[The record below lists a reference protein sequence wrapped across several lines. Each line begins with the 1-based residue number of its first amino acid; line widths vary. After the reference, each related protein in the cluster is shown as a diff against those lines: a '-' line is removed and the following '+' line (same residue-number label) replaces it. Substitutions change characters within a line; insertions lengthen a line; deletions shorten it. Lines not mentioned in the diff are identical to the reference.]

1 MKVKSINSRYDV
13 GNLGQVE
20 AKSFLTHSVALA
32 CSLLK
37 FDGTLGNI
45 DALISS
51 KLQHPLRGKPPD
63 IGDWF
68 VSIPFPPP
76 PPPKHKILFKCSI
89 STHLQRSGSVLS
101 LAKVPWKDFKQLFR
115 LVLNDSGQ
123 WAAKTSNECEVG
135 NPNAPSWHMEV
146 SVNCTRTLSKWRA

>member
-45 DALISS
+45 DTLISS
-51 KLQHPLRGKPPD
+51 KLQHPRRGKPPD

-68 VSIPFPPP
+68 VSMPFPPP
-76 PPPKHKILFKCSI
+76 PPTQAQNFVQMLHIDL
-89 STHLQRSGSVLS
+89 
-101 LAKVPWKDFKQLFR
+101 LAKIWIS
-115 LVLNDSGQ
+115 LVSG
-123 WAAKTSNECEVG
+123 KSPLKG
-135 NPNAPSWHMEV
+135 
-146 SVNCTRTLSKWRA
+146 L

>member
-51 KLQHPLRGKPPD
+51 KLQHPHRGKPLD

-68 VSIPFPPP
+68 VSMPSPPP
-76 PPPKHKILFKCSI
+76 
-89 STHLQRSGSVLS
+89 STQAQNFVQMLHIDL
-101 LAKVPWKDFKQLFR
+101 LAKIWIS
-115 LVLNDSGQ
+115 LVSG
-123 WAAKTSNECEVG
+123 KSPLKG
-135 NPNAPSWHMEV
+135 
-146 SVNCTRTLSKWRA
+146 L

>member
-51 KLQHPLRGKPPD
+51 KLQHPRRGKPPD

-68 VSIPFPPP
+68 VSMGGGGGGGGGGVRFNALPPP
-76 PPPKHKILFKCSI
+76 PHPQAQNFVQILHI
-89 STHLQRSGSVLS
+89 DL
-101 LAKVPWKDFKQLFR
+101 LAKIWIS
-115 LVLNDSGQ
+115 LVSG
-123 WAAKTSNECEVG
+123 KSPLKG
-135 NPNAPSWHMEV
+135 
-146 SVNCTRTLSKWRA
+146 L

>member
-51 KLQHPLRGKPPD
+51 KLQ
-63 IGDWF
+63 DWF
-68 VSIPFPPP
+68 VSMPFPPP
-76 PPPKHKILFKCSI
+76 PPLTQAQNFVQILHI
-89 STHLQRSGSVLS
+89 DL
-101 LAKVPWKDFKQLFR
+101 LAKIWIS
-115 LVLNDSGQ
+115 LVSG
-123 WAAKTSNECEVG
+123 KSPLKG
-135 NPNAPSWHMEV
+135 
-146 SVNCTRTLSKWRA
+146 L